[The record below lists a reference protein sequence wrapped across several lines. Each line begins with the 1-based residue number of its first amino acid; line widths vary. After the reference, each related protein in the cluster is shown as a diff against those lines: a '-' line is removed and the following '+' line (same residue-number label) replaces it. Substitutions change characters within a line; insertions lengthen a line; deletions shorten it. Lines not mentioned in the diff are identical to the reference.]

1 MTTYEQKLPKPT
13 PSLITEPLFPDLP
26 VSVQKRVR
34 RYKRVREPIWTENKA
49 RFIEHYL
56 RFFVQITKH
65 GAYIDG
71 FAGPQYSEKPDA
83 WAAALVLASE
93 PKWLRHFFLCE
104 LTKRGVAALRE
115 LKKSQPEPRDKK
127 GRKLPR
133 TIDILKGDFNVNIE
147 KILRPDKI
155 AQKEATFCLLDQ
167 RTFEC
172 HWATVRS
179 LAAYKK
185 PPNKDKSAWEIAEIV
200 RKRFEDELRY
210 KSCAACPIFDRNK
223 GNKVMYYMIHASD
236 YDEAPRTNG
245 TSTPESS
252 SRIAPRSTAPVI
264 RKPAEMN

>member
-13 PSLITEPLFPDLP
+13 SSLITEPLFPDLP

-115 LKKSQPEPRDKK
+115 LKKSQPEPRRQK
-127 GRKLPR
+127 R
-133 TIDILKGDFNVNIE
+133 E
-147 KILRPDKI
+147 K
-155 AQKEATFCLLDQ
+155 
-167 RTFEC
+167 
-172 HWATVRS
+172 
-179 LAAYKK
+179 AA
-185 PPNKDKSAWEIAEIV
+185 PN
-200 RKRFEDELRY
+200 Y
-210 KSCAACPIFDRNK
+210 
-223 GNKVMYYMIHASD
+223 
-236 YDEAPRTNG
+236 
-245 TSTPESS
+245 
-252 SRIAPRSTAPVI
+252 
-264 RKPAEMN
+264 